1 MKGLVLELPDVT
13 RRLDARVLSDHVH
26 AALRDAICDGR
37 IAPFTRL
44 IQNDIAAQL
53 NVSRTPVRE
62 ACIRLAQ
69 EGLVRAVP
77 GRGFVVLDVTEQ
89 DILEVYQ
96 VRIAVEV
103 MAVGLVDFPLKA
115 TVIARLRVLHETIAR
130 MGAEGLS
137 DYYELNREFHMTL
150 VRESS
155 NRLVVRILEALWDA
169 PISHRIFR
177 SYVEEGLNIE
187 RMNLEHEAIVQAAE
201 AGNRERLVALVD
213 FHLREARE
221 NTKAWLET
229 ERAVGVEAGVR

>member
-1 MKGLVLELPDVT
+1 MKDVDLELPDLA
-13 RRLDARVLSDHVH
+13 RQLDARVLSDHVH
-26 AALRDAICDGR
+26 AAPRDAICDGR

-53 NVSRTPVRE
+53 SVSRTPVRE
-62 ACIRLAQ
+62 ACIRLSQ

-103 MAVGLVDFPLKA
+103 MAVGLIEFPLA
-115 TVIARLRVLHETIAR
+115 PAVTARLRALHETIMR
-130 MGAEGLS
+130 KGAEGLS

-150 VRESS
+150 VRESP
-155 NRLVVRILEALWDA
+155 NRLAVRMLDELWDA
-169 PISHRIFR
+169 PISQRIFK

-187 RMNLEHEAIVQAAE
+187 RMNQEHEAIVQAAE
-201 AGNRERLVALVD
+201 VGDRELLVELVGA
-213 FHLREARE
+213 HLRDARE
-221 NTKAWLET
+221 HTKAWLET
-229 ERAVGVEAGVR
+229 EGVAGVQAGVG